1 MSIGMKKTLTLSFD
15 DALTKVPEALKSED
29 FGVLT
34 EIDVQKT
41 LAQKLQVSFRKY
53 RILGACN
60 PTLAHRALSTELDAG
75 VMLPCNVIIYEG
87 DDGQTVVNVVDP
99 LQTLARE
106 SGPLEPI
113 AKEAREKLQ
122 RALERLD

>member
-1 MSIGMKKTLTLSFD
+1 MKIGMKKTLSMSFD
-15 DALTKVPEALKSED
+15 DALSKVPEALKSEG

-60 PTLAHRALSTELDAG
+60 PTLAHRALSAEIDAG
-75 VMLPCNVIIYEG
+75 VMLPCNVIIYEQ
-87 DDGQTVVNVVDP
+87 DDGQTLVNVVDP

-106 SGPLEPI
+106 SGPLEAI
-113 AKEAREKLQ
+113 AREAREKLD
-122 RALERLD
+122 RVLDRLG